1 MYKIQYYVQYK
12 LYQRTKCR
20 QLYSDNQILNNH
32 TLYGVKYLLQ
42 YTENSIAILNKL
54 QAREKRPVKNSTKY
68 NTLYSKEYSIDYSTE
83 YDV

>member
-20 QLYSDNQILNNH
+20 QLYSDNYILKNH
-32 TLYGVKYLLQ
+32 VLYRVKYLL
-42 YTENSIAILNKL
+42 SILNKL
-54 QAREKRPVKNSTKY
+54 QAREKRPVKNSTKN

-83 YDV
+83 YNV